1 MNRHAHFY
9 YPYFFNASYFYYP
22 YGLTSLGFSQHSPIF
37 KVLLHKSNHQWYPT
51 WAKSQLLTFKILE
64 SSLTFWQ
71 YWSSSFNLSQ
81 QFYNRIYNFASPW
94 DVNGLPG
101 IQPATISVSD
111 HSLNN
116 SYTWSF
122 LPPPLWHDLTSLPMT
137 YFGLSGFFLHRLCR
151 ICYTTSRTISIK
163 SSFPLR
169 TASPNWPLGSLF
181 YMLTSQQLP
190 HHPWLPSETT
200 RLNPLDNRFLLTTSL
215 FSVVTRLRTPWL
227 TWWWFLSIGPLDLR
241 GYLSSNMLHLNPID
255 NSCCCVLPVLL
266 TTSLHVKLSLFWLVV
281 GQMEVNFHMGHAM
294 NLCLEHPGHNES
306 FVCLCRKNPLG

>member
-1 MNRHAHFY
+1 MLPPWHNATVNRHAHFY

-22 YGLTSLGFSQHSPIF
+22 YGLTSLGFLQHSPIF
-37 KVLLHKSNHQWYPT
+37 KVLLRKSNHQRYPT

-137 YFGLSGFFLHRLCR
+137 YSW
-151 ICYTTSRTISIK
+151 
-163 SSFPLR
+163 PLR
-169 TASPNWPLGSLF
+169 FLFAPSL
-181 YMLTSQQLP
+181 
-190 HHPWLPSETT
+190 
-200 RLNPLDNRFLLTTSL
+200 
-215 FSVVTRLRTPWL
+215 
-227 TWWWFLSIGPLDLR
+227 
-241 GYLSSNMLHLNPID
+241 
-255 NSCCCVLPVLL
+255 
-266 TTSLHVKLSLFWLVV
+266 
-281 GQMEVNFHMGHAM
+281 
-294 NLCLEHPGHNES
+294 
-306 FVCLCRKNPLG
+306 